1 MCPLLIDFTGKIRY
15 ILLMTGE
22 RPPIVAILGHIDHG
36 KSTLLDYIRKTNITE
51 KEVGGITQNMSAY
64 EVIHNNKKI
73 TFLDTPGHEA
83 FGELRGRGA
92 RVADIGILVVSAEDG
107 VKSQTLEALRSIK
120 EAELPYIVAINKIDR
135 PGADVNKTKQS
146 LLENEIYVE
155 GYGGNI
161 PAVEVSAKTGQG
173 VNDLLDMI
181 SLVTE
186 MEQLSANSDSPASG
200 VVIETNRDQK
210 KGISATLII
219 EDGTLKSGMFV
230 VAGQS
235 FAPVRILEDF
245 MGKPIKEATFSSPIR
260 VIGFDSLPPVGEK
273 FFSFSNKKEAEA
285 QIAKAKTEADLN
297 KTSSA
302 VLDPSIFYIPLIVK
316 AHTSGV
322 IEAILHEIKK
332 LENEKVKAR
341 IINTGIGDISE
352 NDVKLASGSDKTLIV
367 GFSNKVDSLARMQAE
382 KVGVEIQTFDIIY
395 KLAEWLK
402 AKFEERTPKTEVEE
416 EKGKV
421 KVLKIFSKNKD
432 KQIIGGRVEEG
443 KISVGDDVKILRRE
457 AEIGKGKVREL
468 QQAKSK
474 TSEILEGSE
483 FGTMIESKMEIA
495 PGDYLRPYS
504 VVTK

>member
-1 MCPLLIDFTGKIRY
+1 MPT
-15 ILLMTGE
+15 E

-64 EVIHNNKKI
+64 EVAHNNKKI

-92 RVADIGILVVSAEDG
+92 KVADIGILVVSAEDG
-107 VKSQTLEALRSIK
+107 VKSQTVEALRSIK

-135 PGADVNKTKQS
+135 PGCDVNKTKQS

-173 VNDLLDMI
+173 VNELLDMI
-181 SLVTE
+181 TLVTE
-186 MEQLSANSDSPASG
+186 MEQLTADSKLSATG

-219 EDGTLKSGMFV
+219 ENGTLRGGMFI
-230 VAGQS
+230 VAGTS
-235 FAPVRILEDF
+235 FAPVRIFEDF
-245 MGKPIKEATFSSPIR
+245 QGKPIKEASFSSPVR
-260 VIGFDSLPPVGEK
+260 VIGFDSLPPVGAN
-273 FFSFSNKKEAEA
+273 FFSFQNKKDAEAEINKNKLVLHD
-285 QIAKAKTEADLN
+285 QKTDAE
-297 KTSSA
+297 K
-302 VLDPSIFYIPLIVK
+302 LDPSIYYIPIIIK
-316 AHTSGV
+316 ANTSGV

-332 LENEKVKAR
+332 LETDTVKAK
-341 IINTGIGDISE
+341 IVSTGVGDISE
-352 NDVKLASGSDKTLIV
+352 NDVKLASGSSETLIV
-367 GFSNKVDSLARMQAE
+367 GFSNKIDSLARMQGEKTGAE
-382 KVGVEIQTFDIIY
+382 METFDIIY
-395 KLAEWLK
+395 KLAEWLSE
-402 AKFEERTPKTEVEE
+402 KFKERTPKTESEE

-421 KVLKIFSKNKD
+421 KILKIFSRNKD

-443 KISVGDDVKILRRE
+443 KISVGDDVKIMRRE
-457 AEIGKGKVREL
+457 SEIGKGKVREL

-474 TSEILEGSE
+474 TSEVLEGSE